1 MTRSQESHGT
11 HLERHDMRET
21 QAGTDTTSGGAS
33 TEPPMAVA
41 HGAER
46 SKSRRVRR
54 AAVAAS
60 CGGRHLPPSASPD
73 ALTASAPGDTPAVE
87 RSRREF
93 LSQSLAVAGAAGI
106 VVTAPRLLRAQNLNS
121 RVQLA
126 CIGVGGRGYG
136 NLREVT
142 KEGNAVPADV
152 VALCDVDTRGLER
165 AAGHCPQARTY
176 RDFRRLYEEAPDI
189 DGVVVSTCEHT
200 HAFATLPALRMG
212 KAVYCEKPLTL
223 NVAEARAVREAAA
236 AAKVPTQMGTQ
247 IHAGENYRR
256 VVEVVRSGAIGPVS
270 EVHVWVNRAW
280 GLQSQAEA
288 EANNDPYGW
297 YVGKDGGRVFVTG
310 RPAEAQTPPEHL
322 DWDLWLGPAPAR
334 PFHEV
339 YFPGPKWYRWWDFG
353 NGTMSD
359 LGSHWNDL
367 PFWALDLDAPTSIEA
382 SGPDPH
388 PEIAPASMTAVYEY
402 PARGDRPACRLTW
415 YQGTHR
421 PPLLAAEGI
430 PAFGSGVLFVGTEGR
445 MLLADYGKFVLLP
458 EAGFKDFAPPEPW
471 IPRSPGQHQEW
482 LLAIR
487 DGTPTSSPF
496 DPYAG
501 LLTEANH
508 LGNVA
513 FRAGEKLLWDSAAMR
528 VTNTRAADA
537 FLAREPRAGWSLHG

>member
-1 MTRSQESHGT
+1 MNRSPS
-11 HLERHDMRET
+11 
-21 QAGTDTTSGGAS
+21 
-33 TEPPMAVA
+33 
-41 HGAER
+41 
-46 SKSRRVRR
+46 
-54 AAVAAS
+54 AAS
-60 CGGRHLPPSASPD
+60 SA
-73 ALTASAPGDTPAVE
+73 TPATP

-93 LSQSLAVAGAAGI
+93 LSDSLRIAAAGGAAI
-106 VVTAPRLLRAQNLNS
+106 TAPRLLRGQNLNS

-126 CIGVGGRGYG
+126 CIGVGGRGYA
-136 NLREVT
+136 NLRELT
-142 KEGNAVPADV
+142 KEGNAVPAEV
-152 VALCDVDTRGLER
+152 VALCDVDSRGLAR
-165 AAGHCPQARTY
+165 AAGHCPEARTY
-176 RDFRRLYEEAPDI
+176 ADFRRLYDDPPDI

-223 NVAEARAVREAAA
+223 NVEEARLVRQAAA
-236 AAKVPTQMGTQ
+236 AAGVPTQMGTQ
-247 IHAGENYRR
+247 IHASENYRR
-256 VVEVVRSGAIGPVS
+256 VVELVRSGAIGPVS
-270 EVHVWVNRAW
+270 EVHVWVERAW

-288 EANNDPYGW
+288 EANKDPHGW
-297 YVGKDGGRVFVTG
+297 YAGPDGSRVFATG
-310 RPAEAQTPPEHL
+310 RPRESQTPPEHL
-322 DWDLWLGPAPAR
+322 DWDLWLGPAPFR

-367 PFWALDLDAPTSIEA
+367 PFWALDLDAPVSVEA
-382 SGPDPH
+382 RGPDPH

-402 PARGDRPACRLTW
+402 PARGARPACRLTW

-421 PPLLAAEGI
+421 PPLVSEGRI
-430 PAFGSGVLFVGTEGR
+430 PAFGSGVIFVGTEGR
-445 MLLADYGKFVLLP
+445 MLVSDYGRHVLLP
-458 EAGFKDFAPPEPW
+458 EDRFRGFEPPEPW
-471 IPRSPGQHQEW
+471 LPRSPGQHQEW

-513 FRAGEKLLWDSAAMR
+513 FRCGGRIEWDSAALR
-528 VTNTRAADA
+528 VGNTRAADP
-537 FLAREPRAGWSLHG
+537 FLGREPRAGWSLHG

>member
-1 MTRSQESHGT
+1 LKQEDDMHDPTRRGS
-11 HLERHDMRET
+11 
-21 QAGTDTTSGGAS
+21 TT
-33 TEPPMAVA
+33 V
-41 HGAER
+41 
-46 SKSRRVRR
+46 
-54 AAVAAS
+54 
-60 CGGRHLPPSASPD
+60 
-73 ALTASAPGDTPAVE
+73 PGDTAGPGHVNGPSRQE
-87 RSRREF
+87 RTRRGF
-93 LSQSLAVAGAAGI
+93 LSDALAAAGAAGLA
-106 VVTAPRLLRAQNLNS
+106 VTAPRLLRAENLNS

-136 NLREVT
+136 NLREMT
-142 KEGNAVPADV
+142 KEGNAVPVDV
-152 VALCDVDTRGLER
+152 VALCDVDQRGLER
-165 AAGHCPQARTY
+165 AVGHCPQARTY
-176 RDFRRLYEEAPDI
+176 RDFRRLYEAAPDV

-223 NVAEARAVREAAA
+223 NVEEARLVREAAA

-247 IHAGENYRR
+247 IHASENYRR
-256 VVEVVRSGAIGPVS
+256 VVELVRGCAIGPVT

-288 EANNDPYGW
+288 EANNDPHGW
-297 YVGKDGGRVFVTG
+297 YVGKDGARAFVTG
-310 RPAEAQTPPEHL
+310 RPAEAQTPPAHL

-334 PFHEV
+334 PYHEV

-367 PFWALDLDAPTSIEA
+367 PFWALDLDAPVSIEA
-382 SGPDPH
+382 IGPDPH
-388 PEIAPASMTAVYEY
+388 PEIAPASMTAVYAY

-421 PPLLAAEGI
+421 PPLLAEGRI

-445 MLLADYGKFVLLP
+445 MLLSDYGKHVLLP
-458 EAGFKDFAPPEPW
+458 EERFKDFAPPEPW
-471 IPRSPGQHQEW
+471 IPPSPGQHQEW

-513 FRAGEKLLWDSAAMR
+513 FRAGEKILWDSAAMR
-528 VTNTRAADA
+528 VTNTRAADR
-537 FLAREPRAGWSLHG
+537 FLARVPREGWSLHG